1 MGVSPQC
8 DLPAHI
14 SSHTYDNF
22 ISEPELQSSS
32 KYLQKP
38 ILKQEKVYK
47 MRTAQID
54 I

>member
-32 KYLQKP
+32 KIFTKTN
-38 ILKQEKVYK
+38 LKTGESL
-47 MRTAQID
+47 
-54 I
+54 